1 MQSWKEY
8 FNRDRSVIIGAAI
21 GLLVG
26 ILFLTIGFFPT
37 VLLALLG
44 GIGALIGA
52 LPTVREVI
60 WNGIIHLIEKIFHKS

>member
-8 FNRDRSVIIGAAI
+8 FNRHRSVIIGAAI

-37 VLLALLG
+37 VLLARLG

>member
-8 FNRDRSVIIGAAI
+8 FNRHRSVIIGAAI

-26 ILFLTIGFFPT
+26 ILFLTIGFFST

-52 LPTVREVI
+52 LPKVREAI

>member
-8 FNRDRSVIIGAAI
+8 FNRHRSVIIGAAI

-26 ILFLTIGFFPT
+26 ILFLIIGFFPT

-52 LPTVREVI
+52 LPTVREAI

>member
-8 FNRDRSVIIGAAI
+8 FNRHRSVIIGAAI

-52 LPTVREVI
+52 LPTVREAI
-60 WNGIIHLIEKIFHKS
+60 WNGIIYLVEKIFHKS